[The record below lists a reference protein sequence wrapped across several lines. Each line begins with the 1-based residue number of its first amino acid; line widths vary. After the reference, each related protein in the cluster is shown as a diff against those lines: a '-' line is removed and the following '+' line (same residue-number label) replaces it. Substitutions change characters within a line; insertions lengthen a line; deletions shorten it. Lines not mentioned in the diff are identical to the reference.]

1 MSAIKNTAA
10 EILAAA
16 KYERKKQAARIER
29 CEERVSELYAQEKY
43 DAADLLLDT
52 CRDLIESA
60 DNELR
65 GALNAVS
72 AFCDSWELHHYGI
85 DHDANMIAEYME
97 DEAKKDA
104 DATTATLLTRG
115 ARAYWTARNQRDTE
129 D

>member
-16 KYERKKQAARIER
+16 KYERKKQAARIEQY
-29 CEERVSELYAQEKY
+29 EEKVSELYAQEKY
-43 DAADLLLDT
+43 DEADSILEDCRYLAA
-52 CRDLIESA
+52 RA
-60 DNELR
+60 DNELK
-65 GALNAVS
+65 GALKAVS
-72 AFCDSWELHHYGI
+72 TFCDSWEIRGI
-85 DHDANMIAEYME
+85 DHNANMIAEYME

-115 ARAYWTARNQRDTE
+115 ARAYWTAYNQRGTE

>member
-16 KYERKKQAARIER
+16 KYERKKQAARIEQY
-29 CEERVSELYAQEKY
+29 EEKVSELYAQEKY
-43 DAADLLLDT
+43 DEADSILDDCRYLAA
-52 CRDLIESA
+52 RA
-60 DNELR
+60 DNELK
-65 GALNAVS
+65 GAIKAVS
-72 AFCDSWELHHYGI
+72 TFCDSWEIHNYGI
-85 DHDANMIAEYME
+85 HHNANMIAEYME

-115 ARAYWTARNQRDTE
+115 ARAYWTDYNRRVTE

>member
-16 KYERKKQAARIER
+16 KYEHKKQAARIEQY
-29 CEERVSELYAQEKY
+29 EEKVFELYGQDKY
-43 DAADLLLDT
+43 DEAESILGDCRYLAA
-52 CRDLIESA
+52 RA
-60 DNELR
+60 DNELD

-72 AFCDSWELHHYGI
+72 AFCDSWEIHHYDI
-85 DHDANMIAEYME
+85 DHNASMIAAYME

-115 ARAYWTARNQRDTE
+115 ARAYWTDYNRRVTE

>member
-16 KYERKKQAARIER
+16 KYERKKQAARIEQY
-29 CEERVSELYAQEKY
+29 EEKVSELYAQEKY
-43 DAADLLLDT
+43 DEADFLLDT
-52 CRDLIESA
+52 CRYFAEKA
-60 DNELR
+60 DNELN

-72 AFCDSWELHHYGI
+72 AFCDSWELHQYGI

-115 ARAYWTARNQRDTE
+115 ARAYWTACNRRVTE

>member
-16 KYERKKQAARIER
+16 KYERKKQAARIEQY
-29 CEERVSELYAQEKY
+29 EEKVSELYAQEKY
-43 DAADLLLDT
+43 DEADSILDDCRHLAA
-52 CRDLIESA
+52 RA
-60 DNELR
+60 DNELN
-65 GALNAVS
+65 GALNAVRV
-72 AFCDSWELHHYGI
+72 FCDSWEIHHYDI
-85 DHDANMIAEYME
+85 DHNANMIAEYME

-115 ARAYWTARNQRDTE
+115 ARAYWTAYNRRVTE